1 MKIFKLAN
9 AELKKIFFRP
19 IMWVVFFVLVGSLVL
34 LSFIFKPQE
43 KSNSTIFFGGLN
55 VQDCYDEFLN
65 DNNANGKT
73 KLDQMLI
80 ETKEQLTQKIS
91 LAEND
96 AQLNKL
102 KDFIAFAENAM
113 TQLNLT
119 TVKFYK
125 SPKEATVNDVKLCFY
140 NLQQKSNDV
149 LNILTEIRNNIAF
162 YISTENFE
170 TINTFFTRISKNIPN
185 TFANP
190 EKQFSEINN
199 YLLNN
204 FNFNSI
210 SSITL
215 NLKSF
220 PVSNDAMEDTFY
232 NYYYNILDTNNT
244 NSSSKLNLIFK
255 DINEYVAVNSTKTEP
270 LYLKEINSLFSKY
283 KSVVN
288 MSCKVLQDK
297 YKLLSS
303 SNISDK
309 EIANYISFEYFDAY
323 NTKQELTKNT
333 FLISNS
339 LYDYEFLD
347 PFSFN
352 TCSGQTKNAFDFTIF
367 AMQILTIIIAIFAIF
382 IAGSTIAGEYNSG
395 TLKMLAIRPYSR
407 SKIVISKF
415 LSCVLFTIIIL
426 TLAFVSSLLVG
437 LISYGTSIT
446 KVLVVFNAS
455 KVVVMNAYVLLFVYF
470 ISLLLNLI
478 FYISLA
484 LLLSTVFKSSTLSVL
499 TSFIVYLVGFLTS
512 SLLYSKAWFAIL
524 PFAHLDFYKYFGV
537 VANTGFL
544 GFNITIG
551 TNITFSLLYII
562 IASIIFLLSSTF
574 IFRKRNIA

>member
-34 LSFIFKPQE
+34 LSFVFKPQE
-43 KSNSTIFFGGLN
+43 KNSSSVYLGGLN
-55 VQDCYDEFLN
+55 VQDCYEEFLN

-91 LAEND
+91 LSEND
-96 AQLNKL
+96 YQLNKL
-102 KDFIAFAENAM
+102 KDSIAFAENAM

-119 TVKFYK
+119 VVKYYK
-125 SPKEATVNDVKLCFY
+125 SPKEATTNEVKTCFS

-149 LNILTEIRNNIAF
+149 LNVLTEIKNNIAF
-162 YISTENFE
+162 YISNDNFE
-170 TINTFFTRISKNIPN
+170 TINSFFTRISKNIPN
-185 TFANP
+185 SFVNP

-199 YLLNN
+199 YLSNN
-204 FNFNSI
+204 FNFSSI
-210 SSITL
+210 SNITL

-220 PVSNDAMEDTFY
+220 PVSQDAMEETFY
-232 NYYYNILDTNNT
+232 NYYYNILDNT
-244 NSSSKLNLIFK
+244 PNSSAKLNLLFE
-255 DINEYVAVNSTKTEP
+255 DIKKYVSENSTKTDQQN
-270 LYLKEINSLFSKY
+270 LKEINSMFSKY

-288 MSCKVLQDK
+288 MSCKVLNDK
-297 YKLLSS
+297 YKILSS
-303 SNISDK
+303 SNINEK
-309 EIANYISFEYFDAY
+309 EISNYISFEFFDSY

-333 FLISNS
+333 YLISNS

-407 SKIVISKF
+407 SKIIVSKF
-415 LSCVLFTIIIL
+415 LACVLFTFIIL
-426 TLAFVSSLLVG
+426 VLAFVSAFLVG

-446 KVLVVFNAS
+446 QVLVVFNAN
-455 KVVVMNAYVLLFVYF
+455 KVVIMNAYLLMLIYF
-470 ISLLLNLI
+470 LSLLINLI

-484 LLLSTVFKSSTLSVL
+484 ILLSTLFKSSTLSVL
-499 TSFIVYLVGFLTS
+499 TSFIIYLVGFLTY
-512 SLLYSKAWFAIL
+512 SLLYTKAWFAFL

-537 VANTGFL
+537 TANTGFL
-544 GFNITIG
+544 GFNITLG
-551 TNITFSLLYII
+551 TNVTFSILYLLI
-562 IASIIFLLSSTF
+562 STLIFLTASTF
-574 IFRKRNIA
+574 IFRKKNIA